1 MKPTGWSP
9 TSRTSAGFTLLEAL
23 MVLAI
28 IGLVAAVA
36 LPALR
41 RPPDKLRLEAAT
53 RTLMSALRFSRV
65 EAIARND
72 DVIVTMHVD
81 RRILESSAG
90 SALQIDQDISVEMI
104 FAAVERRRSAAGVIR
119 FFPDG
124 TSSGGDIILTLSKR
138 RARISVNWLT
148 GEARLDLAGN
158 GPS

>member
-1 MKPTGWSP
+1 MKPTDPSLVP
-9 TSRTSAGFTLLEAL
+9 RTSTGFTLLEAL

-28 IGLVAAVA
+28 LGLVAALT
-36 LPALR
+36 LPTLR

-72 DVIVTMHVD
+72 DVIVTIHVD
-81 RRILESSAG
+81 RRILESSTG
-90 SALQIDQDISVEMI
+90 SAIQIDQEISVEVI
-104 FAAVERRRSAAGVIR
+104 FAAAERRRGSAGAIR

-124 TSSGGDIILTLSKR
+124 TSSGGDIILTLNKR

-148 GEARLDLAGN
+148 GEARLDLAPN

>member
-41 RPPDKLRLEAAT
+41 RPPDKLRLEA

-90 SALQIDQDISVEMI
+90 SALQIDQDISVEII

-119 FFPDG
+119 FFSDG

>member
-1 MKPTGWSP
+1 MKPAGWSLM
-9 TSRTSAGFTLLEAL
+9 SRTSAGFTLLEAL

-36 LPALR
+36 LPTLR

-65 EAIARND
+65 QAIARND

-90 SALQIDQDISVEMI
+90 TALQIDQDISVEMI

>member
-1 MKPTGWSP
+1 MKSAGSSLM
-9 TSRTSAGFTLLEAL
+9 SRTSAGFTLLEAL

-28 IGLVAAVA
+28 LGLVAALT
-36 LPALR
+36 LPTLR
-41 RPPDKLRLEAAT
+41 RPPDMLRLEAAT

-81 RRILESSAG
+81 RRILESSTG
-90 SALQIDQDISVEMI
+90 SAIQIDQDISVEMI
-104 FAAVERRRSAAGVIR
+104 FAAAERRRSAAGAIR

-124 TSSGGDIILTLSKR
+124 TSSGGDIILTLNKR